1 MTTWVEQELKNRKQ
15 MDVSPTRAQT
25 LDEVK
30 KQVHP
35 IIVKEAAQG
44 DKPFDPLRFQPV
56 KSPGLF
62 EAEFAKRGPDLIFHF
77 WPWGLHEADRTGSPR
92 PPFGPKFRNEL
103 KNTLEEVFDKRFVH
117 ISEDRD
123 MGAMFVKVDTYG
135 AKQFWHDLGVK
146 AVTKLHHRLGG
157 E

>member
-1 MTTWVEQELKNRKQ
+1 MSWVEQELKNRKPL
-15 MDVSPTRAQT
+15 DVSPKRAET
-25 LDEVK
+25 LNEVK

-44 DKPFDPLRFQPV
+44 DKPFEALKFQPV

-62 EAEFAKRGPDLIFHF
+62 EAEFAKKDSNLIFHF
-77 WPWGLHEADRTGSPR
+77 WPWGLHEADRTGQPR
-92 PPFGPKFRNEL
+92 PPFSSNFRNEL
-103 KNTLEEVFDKRFVH
+103 KKTMDETFNARFVH
-117 ISEDRD
+117 IAEDRD
-123 MGAMFVKVDTYG
+123 MGAIFVQITGGG

-146 AVTKLHHRLGG
+146 AVTSLHHKLGG

>member
-1 MTTWVEQELKNRKQ
+1 MGWVEQELKNRKKLE
-15 MDVSPTRAQT
+15 VSPKRAET
-25 LDEVK
+25 LNEVK

-44 DKPFDPLRFQPV
+44 DKPFEPLKFQPV

-62 EAEFAKRGPDLIFHF
+62 EAEFAKKDSDLIFHF
-77 WPWGLHEADRTGSPR
+77 WPWGLHEADRNGQPR
-92 PPFGPKFRNEL
+92 PPFTPLFRSVL
-103 KNTLEEVFDKRFVH
+103 PAVMYKSFGARFVT
-117 ISEDRD
+117 IEEDRD
-123 MGAMFVKVDTYG
+123 MGSFFVKVTGFG

-146 AVTKLHHRLGG
+146 AVTELHHKLGG